1 MTRTQHLEVEHTYAP
16 PPGTEV
22 PALAGPGG
30 LPGVARVA
38 EPVVHEL
45 HATYHDTGGLALTA
59 AGITL
64 RARTGGPDEGWHL
77 KLPARAGRDE
87 LHHRLGRGETVP
99 ARLRGLVTAW
109 TQGEPLSPVATVA
122 TRRTSR
128 LLLAEDGTVLAELA
142 DDEVTGTPVGG
153 APVSWREWELELVEG
168 EPDLLAAAD
177 ELFEGLGVEPRPLAR
192 KIAVTLGDRLPQVPE
207 VADPVLQAVAA
218 DVGVLKLLDSRWR
231 RGELVAGELA
241 SVVRRLR
248 AALWTLRPGWGR
260 TVTGPVRAELAWLS
274 ESLVEASELAAAH
287 ERVLAVLEE
296 EREGVAPVRR
306 LLRAAFEEREREA
319 AARVLD
325 DLQADRYLALLRSLD
340 RVVAE
345 PASEEP
351 LTRKQLRRRLE
362 KARTKASA
370 RTGEDE
376 GRYTPARHLAAAEHL
391 ADVADLV
398 EPVVGKEARRARRWA
413 EQAVE
418 GLEDACTTL
427 RAQQEVGAVATR
439 AATTG
444 EAFLLGRLHGRLEV
458 RLAG

>member
-1 MTRTQHLEVEHTYAP
+1 MSTPGEAGRLRAGGTGLHRSAPAWWVRDGMTRTQHLEVEHTYAP

-168 EPDLLAAAD
+168 GPDLLAAAD

-192 KIAVTLGDRLPQVPE
+192 KIAVTLGDRLPQSPRSPTPCCRPSRRTSASSSCWTAGGG
-207 VADPVLQAVAA
+207 VASWSPA
-218 DVGVLKLLDSRWR
+218 SWR
-231 RGELVAGELA
+231 RWCGGSGRRCGRCARAG
-241 SVVRRLR
+241 
-248 AALWTLRPGWGR
+248 
-260 TVTGPVRAELAWLS
+260 
-274 ESLVEASELAAAH
+274 
-287 ERVLAVLEE
+287 
-296 EREGVAPVRR
+296 
-306 LLRAAFEEREREA
+306 
-319 AARVLD
+319 AAR
-325 DLQADRYLALLRSLD
+325 
-340 RVVAE
+340 
-345 PASEEP
+345 
-351 LTRKQLRRRLE
+351 
-362 KARTKASA
+362 
-370 RTGEDE
+370 
-376 GRYTPARHLAAAEHL
+376 
-391 ADVADLV
+391 
-398 EPVVGKEARRARRWA
+398 
-413 EQAVE
+413 
-418 GLEDACTTL
+418 
-427 RAQQEVGAVATR
+427 
-439 AATTG
+439 
-444 EAFLLGRLHGRLEV
+444 
-458 RLAG
+458 